1 MQQEPNS
8 AAGPTETKVAEGRRA
23 VAQEEHKTWVQQQVT
38 LPNIIALVGIVA
50 GAGMMWSSTE
60 ARDTEQDRRLTN
72 VEAAISL
79 TQANTTEILKAIAVL
94 QSDVKYLSRAIEQ
107 QQQQQDP
114 SRGGLVRQGP
124 N

>member
-1 MQQEPNS
+1 MD
-8 AAGPTETKVAEGRRA
+8 
-23 VAQEEHKTWVQQQVT
+23 QEEHKTWVKQQVT

-107 QQQQQDP
+107 QQDP